1 MLLALKIVTVTLA
14 AISMALALAHAL
26 EWPGKMRLSKEDY
39 LVVQPIYYPGFTIGG
54 IAEPLSILLALAL
67 TVLMPTGSK
76 AFVLMIGAC
85 LALIAMHLIY
95 WLMTHPVNNFWLKDV
110 KLKKTGSLFFSL
122 GRDSGPADW
131 TALRDQWERSHILRT
146 VFGFVGFVLL
156 VTAQLLDAQSR

>member
-1 MLLALKIVTVTLA
+1 MLLALKIVTITSA

-39 LVVQPIYYPGFTIGG
+39 LAVQPIYYPGFTIGG
-54 IAEPLSILLALAL
+54 IAEPLSILLTLVL

-76 AFVLMIGAC
+76 AFMLMIGAC
-85 LALIAMHLIY
+85 LALIAMHLTY

-110 KLKKTGSLFFSL
+110 KLKKAGSLFFSF
-122 GRDSGPADW
+122 GRGSGAADW
-131 TALRDQWERSHILRT
+131 TALRDQWEHSHILRA
-146 VFGFVGFVLL
+146 VFGLTGFVLI